1 MDDEEELD
9 IQEEGIR
16 YVGFGRVIDSDS
28 VFATADS
35 ESSLLILT
43 SCSGISLFPGGM
55 TTPGLS
61 WVTTEMLGQLS
72 TTEHVTE
79 VDRQILT
86 L

>member
-9 IQEEGIR
+9 LQEEGIR

-55 TTPGLS
+55 TRPQ
-61 WVTTEMLGQLS
+61 LG
-72 TTEHVTE
+72 
-79 VDRQILT
+79 DN
-86 L
+86 